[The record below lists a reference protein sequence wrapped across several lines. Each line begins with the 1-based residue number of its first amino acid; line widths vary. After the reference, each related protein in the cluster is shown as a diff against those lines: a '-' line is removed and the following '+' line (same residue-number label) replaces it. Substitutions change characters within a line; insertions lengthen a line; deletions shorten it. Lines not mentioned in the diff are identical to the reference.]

1 VSSVTPSSTPPAD
14 PGTRQVG
21 DAVWQARGVEIVAT
35 DRALPEA
42 RHRAAVVEAWHH
54 HSDTRDV
61 VDTHELSAMVST
73 NRVYR
78 LVLDD
83 DSTVI
88 AKTSN
93 YGSFFMFAED
103 HDRLHR
109 CNQLLMGSR
118 YEQFLAN
125 AITANGRP
133 DIFYDGEVWVV
144 FYNEVPIGDKLP
156 RILTSGQVDNLA
168 EEIADFHLE
177 CAEIAPQIPAT
188 SKTMKIDAIHL
199 LDSVRDPHASQ
210 QFGLDQSR
218 LDIVHRHT
226 HRFLMAVYEQGYDYW
241 QKIPVLIDWNLGN
254 FSVEMSGERFRLFS
268 RWDYDWFRVESR
280 VLDFYFLSRVSSRTG
295 DVTRFTYG
303 AHTMLEP
310 RFRRFLR
317 RYHERFPLTEAEVLF
332 MAEAYRFFLL
342 NYVVR
347 EGRHFFRHD
356 IWRSLQHDVVDIHL
370 PMLDQL
376 DLTPL
381 LRELKF

>member
-1 VSSVTPSSTPPAD
+1 M
-14 PGTRQVG
+14 
-21 DAVWQARGVEIVAT
+21 WQARGVDHVAT
-35 DRALPEA
+35 ERALPEA
-42 RHRAAVVEAWHH
+42 RHRAAVVDAWTHH
-54 HSDTRDV
+54 GDPRAV

-83 DSTVI
+83 QSTLV

-93 YGSFFMFAED
+93 YGSFFLFAED

-109 CNQLLMGSR
+109 CNQLLQGSR
-118 YEQFLAN
+118 YEQFLAD
-125 AITANGRP
+125 AITTGSRP

-144 FYNEVPIGDKLP
+144 FYNEVPIGEKLP
-156 RILTSGQVDNLA
+156 RILTPGQVDNLG

-177 CAEIAPQIPAT
+177 CAEIAPQIPPT
-188 SKTMKIDAIHL
+188 SKSMKIDAIHL
-199 LDSVRDPHASQ
+199 LDSVRDPHASLQ
-210 QFGLDQSR
+210 YGLDQSR

-226 HRFLMAVYEQGYDYW
+226 HRFLMAVHEQGYDYW
-241 QKIPVLIDWNLGN
+241 QKLPVLIDWNLGN
-254 FSVEMSGERFRLFS
+254 FSVEMSGTRFRLFS

-295 DVTRFTYG
+295 DMTRFTYS

-317 RYHERFPLTEAEVLF
+317 AYHQRFPLTAAEVLF

-356 IWRSLQHDVVDIHL
+356 IWRSLQHDVVDLHL
-370 PMLDQL
+370 PMLEEL

-381 LRELKF
+381 LRDLGL